1 MTDPNEFI
9 ANLNDTRYLLF
20 YPDIINKLCDMILFF
35 NEQQINESKKIF
47 KSLIDY
53 MGVNPVNEL
62 INILKN
68 SSNAVLSKQFPKVLL
83 LNISNIKNNQIP
95 PISEENKK
103 NVISQSGIPFSSQQ
117 FLMLFNLL
125 SKEQLNILIGT
136 LREYQIKELTKEK
149 YIDIRLVG
157 IF

>member
-83 LNISNIKNNQIP
+83 LNISNIKSN
-95 PISEENKK
+95 
-103 NVISQSGIPFSSQQ
+103 
-117 FLMLFNLL
+117 
-125 SKEQLNILIGT
+125 
-136 LREYQIKELTKEK
+136 Y
-149 YIDIRLVG
+149 
-157 IF
+157 

>member
-35 NEQQINESKKIF
+35 NEQQINESKKMF

-95 PISEENKK
+95 PINEENKK
-103 NVISQSGIPFSSQQ
+103 NMISQSAISFSSQQ

-136 LREYQIKELTKEK
+136 LRKYQIKELTKEK

>member
-95 PISEENKK
+95 PINEENKK
-103 NVISQSGIPFSSQQ
+103 NMISQSAISFSSQQ

-136 LREYQIKELTKEK
+136 LRKYQIKELTKEK
-149 YIDIRLVG
+149 YIDMRLVG

>member
-95 PISEENKK
+95 PINEENKK
-103 NVISQSGIPFSSQQ
+103 NMISQSAISFSSQQ

-136 LREYQIKELTKEK
+136 LRKYQIKELTKEK

>member
-47 KSLIDY
+47 KGLIDY

-62 INILKN
+62 ISILKN

-95 PISEENKK
+95 PINEENKK
-103 NVISQSGIPFSSQQ
+103 NMISQSAISFSSQQ

-125 SKEQLNILIGT
+125 SKEQLNVLIGT
-136 LREYQIKELTKEK
+136 LRGYQLKELTKEK